1 LKVRSV
7 LYSLPWNRVAQTHIE
22 AISAIERYTKEK
34 PTNTI
39 RNAQITPAV
48 PPLVMIVVRVVS
60 STSHVAIRVHA
71 NPTIDVNWKFL
82 WSVMSED
89 GECVNIHA
97 QSI

>member
-1 LKVRSV
+1 MRKT
-7 LYSLPWNRVAQTHIE
+7 YME

-48 PPLVMIVVRVVS
+48 PPLVMIVARVVS

-71 NPTIDVNWKFL
+71 NPTIEVNWKFL
-82 WSVMSED
+82 WR
-89 GECVNIHA
+89 GCVSMKEKRKESDFQTRLYVI
-97 QSI
+97 